1 MGSARHCLPLLLYSA
16 FGVLCTSI
24 PPLVFSMVLTIK
36 RKKVLLI
43 FNKWYFVTALT
54 VRKPRWQGAVAAG
67 KGRHLYHYRW

>member
-1 MGSARHCLPLLLYSA
+1 MSLHFFFWRQVFRMGSARHCLPLLLYSA

-54 VRKPRWQGAVAAG
+54 ENQG
-67 KGRHLYHYRW
+67 GRVL

>member
-43 FNKWYFVTALT
+43 LNKVVFCDCFDS
-54 VRKPRWQGAVAAG
+54 
-67 KGRHLYHYRW
+67 